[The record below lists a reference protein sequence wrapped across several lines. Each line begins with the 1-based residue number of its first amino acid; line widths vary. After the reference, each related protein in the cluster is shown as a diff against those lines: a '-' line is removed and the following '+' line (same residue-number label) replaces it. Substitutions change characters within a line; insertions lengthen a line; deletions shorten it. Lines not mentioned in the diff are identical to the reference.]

1 MTVPVFTTA
10 QKWMVQFNME
20 NGKESGY
27 RRKLFKNI
35 IKKQPHFD
43 FSTKVRL
50 IFTLFLF
57 TDDFC

>member
-1 MTVPVFTTA
+1 MTEFVIYT
-10 QKWMVQFNME
+10 MME

-57 TDDFC
+57 ADDFC

>member
-1 MTVPVFTTA
+1 MTEFVIYT
-10 QKWMVQFNME
+10 MME

-57 TDDFC
+57 TDDF

>member
-1 MTVPVFTTA
+1 MTEFVIYS
-10 QKWMVQFNME
+10 MME

-27 RRKLFKNI
+27 RRKFLQKHA
-35 IKKQPHFD
+35 KKQPHFD

-57 TDDFC
+57 ADDFC